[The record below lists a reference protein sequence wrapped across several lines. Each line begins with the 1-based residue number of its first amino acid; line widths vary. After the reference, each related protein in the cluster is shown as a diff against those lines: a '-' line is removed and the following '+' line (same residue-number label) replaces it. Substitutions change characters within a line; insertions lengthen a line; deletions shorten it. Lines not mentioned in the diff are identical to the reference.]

1 MLTQK
6 AVQCYLFGHEYRRS
20 LKRFAGGTAPC
31 PGRYFVSLPPANRG
45 FIAIIVMTTRNT
57 KKKKADRKARLK
69 ERRISQQAGL
79 RSEKAEYFFYE
90 AQWYEDQGKYEKAL
104 QLLRRAL
111 KLDPKNADAM
121 RELAYLGHKMNDP
134 EIELDGFSRLYQ
146 CGQLEDQYLPKYID
160 LLRTSGKFRLALE
173 ASEGLLERLSKA
185 KFANKRRLRADLQR
199 VQEYCRYRLE
209 VQESRTAPAR
219 PAVGRAKGSAKE
231 KSPEEVSPRLLPKPK
246 ASKPLPKIPVGIVID
261 QGSFQYALSAGG
273 AATYQ
278 QYEVALEAQRI
289 RFRDSFEN
297 LICLTDLHNIRSFWY
312 QEETARKVLKIFRGR
327 ALLSDEV
334 GLGKTIEAC
343 MVLRE
348 YIQRGMIKS
357 ALILTPTPLV
367 SQWKE
372 ELKTKF
378 DLDFPST
385 DDPDFRKNTNAF
397 WDQGFILASINQAKG
412 KRNFERVARRE
423 YDIVIVDEAHHLKN
437 RQTLNWKLVNALKK
451 RFLLLLTATPV
462 ENNLM
467 ELYNLITLLKP
478 GQLRTASAF
487 RQEFMTKGDPTS
499 PQNRARLKEL
509 LGQVMIRNTRALA
522 NINIPPRFAE
532 TIRVEPTSSEKDLY
546 ERINQLV
553 AAINSTDGIGNK
565 LLLKN
570 LLAEAGS
577 SPRAVELTLTRM
589 LTKKDLLPDHERQ
602 IQAIRNLVRSMADTC
617 KNRIL
622 LELVRSRPGKKIIF
636 VKFMGTLEQ
645 ITDFLSWE
653 KIPHAVFHGRM
664 SNQAKDE
671 QIQRFREGRDILVT
685 TEIGGEGRNL
695 QFCHQMINYDL
706 PWNPMKIEQRIGRL
720 HRIGQENEVR
730 IYNLCAAGSIEDYI
744 LEILDRKINM
754 FEMVIG
760 EIDMVLGRVRGE
772 SDFSDRVY
780 DIWMQ
785 SATPADRKKGFTQ
798 LAVELKR
805 SKTQY
810 EKTRA
815 LDEKLFGENYE
826 L

>member
-1 MLTQK
+1 MS
-6 AVQCYLFGHEYRRS
+6 C
-20 LKRFAGGTAPC
+20 
-31 PGRYFVSLPPANRG
+31 PPANRG

-90 AQWYEDQGKYEKAL
+90 AQWYRDQGKHDKAV
-104 QLLRRAL
+104 QLIRRAI
-111 KLDPKNADAM
+111 KLDPKNIAAM
-121 RELAYLGHKMNDP
+121 KELAYLGHQLNDAA
-134 EIELDGFSRLYQ
+134 IELDGLTRLYR
-146 CGQLEDQYLPKYID
+146 CDQLEDHHLPAYIN
-160 LLRTSGKFRLALE
+160 LLSMGEEFGLALE
-173 ASEGLLERLSKA
+173 ASDRLLERLPKIR
-185 KFANKRRLRADLQR
+185 FTNKRRLHAELQR
-199 VQEYCRYRLE
+199 IREYCRYRLE
-209 VQESRTAPAR
+209 SRQIDTAPTK
-219 PAVGRAKGSAKE
+219 PAGSRAKKQEPKKENDTAKAP
-231 KSPEEVSPRLLPKPK
+231 SRLFKPK
-246 ASKPLPKIPVGIVID
+246 AAKVPLPTIPVSVVID
-261 QGSFQYALSAGG
+261 EGSFRSALSAGVVS
-273 AATYQ
+273 TPQ
-278 QYEVALEAQRI
+278 QYDVALEAQRI

-297 LICLTDLHNIRSFWY
+297 LICLSNLQNIRSLWY
-312 QEETARKVLKIFRGR
+312 QEETARKVLKTFRGR

-334 GLGKTIEAC
+334 GLGKTIEAG
-343 MVLRE
+343 MVLQE
-348 YIQRGMIKS
+348 YIHRGMVKS

-385 DDPDFRKNTNAF
+385 DDPDYRKNEVAF
-397 WDQGFILASINQAKG
+397 WGQAFILASINLAKS
-412 KRNFERVARRE
+412 KRNLEAVTRRE

-478 GQLRTASAF
+478 GQLKTATAF
-487 RQEFMTKGDPTS
+487 REEFMTRGDPTS
-499 PQNRARLKEL
+499 PQNRSRLKEL

-532 TIRVEPTSSEKDLY
+532 TIRVEPTASEKDLY

-589 LTKKDLLPDHERQ
+589 LAKKDLLPDHQRQ
-602 IQAIRNLVRSMADTC
+602 IQAIRNLSRSMADTC
-617 KNRIL
+617 KNRFL
-622 LELVRSRPGKKIIF
+622 LELVRSRAGKKIIF

-653 KIPHAVFHGRM
+653 KIPHAVFHGQM

-671 QIQRFREGRDILVT
+671 QIQSFREGRDILVT

-706 PWNPMKIEQRIGRL
+706 PWNPMKIEQRIGRI

-760 EIDMVLGRVRGE
+760 EIDMVLGRVSGE
-772 SDFSDRVY
+772 KDFSDRVY
-780 DIWMQ
+780 DIWLQ
-785 SATPADRKKGFTQ
+785 SASPADRVKGFAQ
-798 LAVELKR
+798 LAAELKR
-805 SKTQY
+805 SKKQY
-810 EKTRA
+810 EKTRM